1 MNIELKNDD
10 DEELYN
16 SVINYNDNDNEKDD
30 NIKLNIKEKKEKE
43 EKEEKEEEKEEEE
56 EEEEEDEE
64 EEEEED
70 DDDEDNAYI
79 TEDEDEDEDNKKP
92 KTTTKSNSN
101 PYGLDEDAAAV
112 ANSDN
117 EEEADTDDYEE
128 EDDENYLKKFDKDL
142 KNNYLESYHPEA
154 YSHNFEEVKML
165 TNVVR
170 DENNN
175 VVDPLHKTIP
185 FLTKFEKSR
194 ILGQRAKQIDSGAT
208 PFVKVDKSI
217 IDGYVIALKEL
228 EEKKIPFIIKRPL
241 PNGAF
246 EYWNVSDLELV
257 C

>member
-1 MNIELKNDD
+1 MM
-10 DEELYN
+10 
-16 SVINYNDNDNEKDD
+16 VMMMMMMM
-30 NIKLNIKEKKEKE
+30 KK
-43 EKEEKEEEKEEEE
+43 KEEEE
-56 EEEEEDEE
+56 EEEEEEKEKEKEKEE
-64 EEEEED
+64 EEEEEKEKEEED
-70 DDDEDNAYI
+70 DADEEDDEEDDEEHDDEEEDDEDNVYI
-79 TEDEDEDEDNKKP
+79 TEDEDEDNKKP
-92 KTTTKSNSN
+92 KTTTTTTKSNSN
-101 PYGLDEDAAAV
+101 PYGLDEDSAV

-117 EEEADTDDYEE
+117 EEEAETDDDEE

>member
-10 DEELYN
+10 DEELYD
-16 SVINYNDNDNEKDD
+16 SEINDNDNEKDD
-30 NIKLNIKEKKEKE
+30 NIKLNI
-43 EKEEKEEEKEEEE
+43 EEKEEEKEEEE
-56 EEEEEDEE
+56 EEEDEDDDEE
-64 EEEEED
+64 
-70 DDDEDNAYI
+70 DDEDNAYI
-79 TEDEDEDEDNKKP
+79 TEDEDEDNKKP
-92 KTTTKSNSN
+92 KTTTTKSNSN

-117 EEEADTDDYEE
+117 EEEADTDDDEE

>member
-1 MNIELKNDD
+1 MNIELKDDD
-10 DEELYN
+10 DEELYD
-16 SVINYNDNDNEKDD
+16 SEINYNDNDNEKDD

-43 EKEEKEEEKEEEE
+43 EEKEEKEEKEEEE
-56 EEEEEDEE
+56 EEEEE
-64 EEEEED
+64 

-79 TEDEDEDEDNKKP
+79 TEDEDEDNKKP
-92 KTTTKSNSN
+92 KTTTTKSNSN

-117 EEEADTDDYEE
+117 EEEADTDDDEE

>member
-10 DEELYN
+10 DEELYD
-16 SVINYNDNDNEKDD
+16 SEINDNDNEKDD
-30 NIKLNIKEKKEKE
+30 NIKLNI
-43 EKEEKEEEKEEEE
+43 EEKEEEKEEEDE
-56 EEEEEDEE
+56 DDDEE
-64 EEEEED
+64 
-70 DDDEDNAYI
+70 DDEDNAYI
-79 TEDEDEDEDNKKP
+79 TEDEDEDNKKP
-92 KTTTKSNSN
+92 KTTTTKSNSN

-117 EEEADTDDYEE
+117 EEEADTDDDEE